1 VRVLIAVLVLVV
13 TSISAGADPG
23 LDLAILIDRS
33 QSMSRYAR
41 VNGAMCRL
49 AVDVLRRN
57 AQMNAVE
64 HRIAVISFA
73 SAATVDVPWT
83 AVRGS
88 SRPRIDDR
96 DPGGGTD
103 FLVALRAADRLFHSL
118 PSDPAR
124 RRAIVLLTDGVPYVR
139 GTDMRRYPA
148 ELRRFVEMR
157 LADVSIDVVLPAV
170 ANGSLDQTSW
180 AIHHTDALAA
190 DILATVHA
198 VITRLAGTASVESV
212 PSKTTPAV
220 DEIVVP
226 PYLELIVFDIFRASS
241 GGVVEVFP
249 PGSDGPIRKG
259 DDGVEAVQLGE
270 VLETLAIAQPRP
282 GEWIVRKSH
291 SDAHVR
297 VRSEHFF
304 PRGVLLE
311 PSVASLALARDR
323 RRIAYQVLDANA
335 HPLEELNEY
344 PLSLNVTLAA
354 PDGRQVAMLMERDTS
369 RGRAAFR
376 STREASCTS
385 AGRYWTDVRVLTND
399 AAGRPLEIF
408 RDRWS
413 GFTVTPS
420 LGPVQANA
428 IASPAAAGGRSLLAL
443 WPFVAAAGAVIVA
456 CAILRRRKTRTA
468 PPCLSDR
475 SHQDER

>member
-1 VRVLIAVLVLVV
+1 MRVLLAVLVLLVA
-13 TSISAGADPG
+13 SISAAADPG

-41 VNGAMCRL
+41 VNDAMCRV
-49 AVDVLRRN
+49 AVDVLTRN
-57 AQMNAVE
+57 AEMNAIE

-83 AVRGS
+83 SARGPT
-88 SRPRIDDR
+88 RLRIDDR
-96 DPGGGTD
+96 SPAGGTD

-118 PSDPAR
+118 PCDPAR
-124 RRAIVLLTDGVPYVR
+124 RRAIVLLTDGVPSVR
-139 GTDMRRYPA
+139 GAGVRRYLG
-148 ELRRFVEMR
+148 ELRRFVETR
-157 LADVSIDVVLPAV
+157 LADVSIDVVLVAQ
-170 ANGSLDQTSW
+170 ANGSLDQTFW
-180 AIHHTDALAA
+180 AVHHTEASGA
-190 DILATVHA
+190 DILSTVHA

-212 PSKTTPAV
+212 RSKTMPKV

-241 GGVVEVFP
+241 GGRVEVFP
-249 PGSDGPIRKG
+249 PGSDRPIREG
-259 DDGVEAVQLGE
+259 DEGVEAVQLGD
-270 VLETLAIAQPRP
+270 VLQTLAITQPRP

-291 SDAHVR
+291 PDAHVR

-335 HPLEELNEY
+335 HPLEELREY
-344 PLSLNVTLAA
+344 PLSLNLTIAA

-376 STREASCTS
+376 STNEASCAS

-413 GFTVTPS
+413 GFTVMPS
-420 LGPVQANA
+420 PGPVQANA
-428 IASPAAAGGRSLLAL
+428 IASPIATGGPSLLAL
-443 WPFVAAAGAVIVA
+443 WSSVAAAAALIVIA
-456 CAILRRRKTRTA
+456 AILRRRKTRA
-468 PPCLSDR
+468 ASPCLSGR